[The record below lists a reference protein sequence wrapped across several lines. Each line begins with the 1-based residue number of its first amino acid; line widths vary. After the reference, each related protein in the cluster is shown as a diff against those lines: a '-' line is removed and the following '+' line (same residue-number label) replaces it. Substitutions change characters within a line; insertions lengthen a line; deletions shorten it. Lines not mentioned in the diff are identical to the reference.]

1 MSAAAT
7 RGAGAELSRDMY
19 SVLRSHETF
28 AAMGGVPPPG
38 PWCRPKS
45 SALPAGSSS
54 SAWSFGS
61 SSGGF
66 CGSGFRAAK
75 RGERKHGRRLR
86 EEGGGRCFK
95 RLAYR
100 GHPRRL
106 PRAPPISRGRE
117 ACRTQRLLPWGAMPR
132 SWRHRETRVGCSVLG
147 W

>member
-1 MSAAAT
+1 MSVAAA

-28 AAMGGVPPPG
+28 AAMAGVPPPE

-66 CGSGFRAAK
+66 CGSGFRAVKKKKNTGDAS
-75 RGERKHGRRLR
+75 ERHTLLCV
-86 EEGGGRCFK
+86 GGGR
-95 RLAYR
+95 
-100 GHPRRL
+100 
-106 PRAPPISRGRE
+106 
-117 ACRTQRLLPWGAMPR
+117 
-132 SWRHRETRVGCSVLG
+132 
-147 W
+147 